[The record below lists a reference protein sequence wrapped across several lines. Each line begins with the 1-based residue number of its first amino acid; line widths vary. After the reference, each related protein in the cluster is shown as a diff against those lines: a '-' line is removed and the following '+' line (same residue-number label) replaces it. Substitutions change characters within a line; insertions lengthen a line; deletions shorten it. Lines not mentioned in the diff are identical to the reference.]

1 MSSSSEESLRA
12 LLAAVHERLQSAEQM
27 EAETRQ
33 SLTALMRDIELKL
46 GGGSASGARAQP
58 PLPRLEA
65 LAVKFEASHPA
76 LAQTL
81 LQLVDA
87 LGKAGI

>member
-1 MSSSSEESLRA
+1 MSSSSEESLRT

-33 SLTALMRDIELKL
+33 SLTALMRDIEVKL

-81 LQLVDA
+81 MQLVDA